1 MLKINYDAGATVHM
15 FDKDPATSA
24 MARGGPVGS
33 ATALAAAVRY
43 VMAMPPAIRACATI
57 AVGHEAGTEDTL
69 LKPIDIE
76 RIFARPDFPKG

>member
-1 MLKINYDAGATVHM
+1 MLKINYDAGTTVHM

-24 MARGGPVGS
+24 MARAGPVGS
-33 ATALAAAVRY
+33 GTTLAAAVRY